1 MIGHPLLTAILTP
14 LQQLSCY
21 TTNPTSMVS
30 NCVFPQLVAATG
42 GEGMFGFLVGSTLI
56 AGLWLAGDG
65 GLATPATV
73 TVLLGGLLFPTLP
86 PKYLGIARVVT
97 FLGLAAALLA
107 GIEKYY
113 LEGAQ

>member
-1 MIGHPLLTAILTP
+1 MTWTP
-14 LQQLSCY
+14 LQSTGCY
-21 TTNPTSMVS
+21 TSNPW
-30 NCVFPQLVAATG
+30 NLLGECVLPQLVAATG